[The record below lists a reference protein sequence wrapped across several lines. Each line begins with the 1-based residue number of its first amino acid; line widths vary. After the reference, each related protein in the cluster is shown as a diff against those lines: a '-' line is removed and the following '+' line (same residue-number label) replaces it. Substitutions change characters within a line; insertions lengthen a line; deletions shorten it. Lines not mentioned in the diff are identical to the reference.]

1 MGGGI
6 TKFAERV
13 SSDGVDRVQ
22 RCPACGEP
30 MVLESTLLYHADG
43 SFATV
48 AYRASCL
55 SCGNVGEFLSDELR
69 AAEWWDP
76 CRSCK
81 LALEGGGRAD
91 RETWAERWKR
101 RGAAVVGALMVA
113 LAAMV
118 PLMFLLGAVYVVIDL
133 TAGIWRSL

>member
-1 MGGGI
+1 MPKECRPTGSTGSRGARRAGSPWFSRARCC
-6 TKFAERV
+6 TTPTGRSRPWRTGRPAFRAATSA
-13 SSDGVDRVQ
+13 SS
-22 RCPACGEP
+22 CP
-30 MVLESTLLYHADG
+30 T
-43 SFATV
+43 
-48 AYRASCL
+48 
-55 SCGNVGEFLSDELR
+55 SCG

-81 LALEGGGRAD
+81 LALEGDGRAD